1 MHSGDLKFVKING
14 IPELLTYFRELVM
27 FREIGPLYNRLW
39 IDCYALYVRYMIER
53 SCYLVEHHSCTLHR

>member
-14 IPELLTYFRELVM
+14 IPELLMYFRELVM

-39 IDCYALYVRYMIER
+39 IYVSIVMRYMCAI
-53 SCYLVEHHSCTLHR
+53 